1 MCDNLVSISGNTF
14 GNGNS
19 GWTATASTES
29 GGQTVAKAFTDQGK
43 LQFRN
48 GVANGDENPTFT
60 IQFESGSSYDLQ
72 DFRGEVRASPI
83 STSSEAYIN
92 YYKNNA
98 VIYSQVNN
106 YCSSLIFQSVFAH
119 GIKF

>member
-1 MCDNLVSISGNTF
+1 MFNHQLFFSELCDNPVSISRNNF
-14 GNGNS
+14 GNENS
-19 GWTATASTES
+19 GWTATASTEN
-29 GGQTVAKAFTDQGK
+29 GGQTVDRAFTEQGK

-60 IQFESGSSYDLQ
+60 IQFDSGSSYDLQ
-72 DFRGEVRASPI
+72 NFRGEVRSSPI
-83 STSSEAYIN
+83 SMSSDAYIR

-106 YCSSLIFQSVFAH
+106 HCSS
-119 GIKF
+119 